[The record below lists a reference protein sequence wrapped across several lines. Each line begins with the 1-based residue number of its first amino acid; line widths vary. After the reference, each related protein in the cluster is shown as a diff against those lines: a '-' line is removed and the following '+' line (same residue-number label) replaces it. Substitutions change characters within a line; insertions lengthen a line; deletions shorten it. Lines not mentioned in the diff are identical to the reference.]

1 MADSKDLEIKWK
13 EKGKPRDFESI
24 SKLLSE
30 EGLNPEQIE
39 EVMRMSRMAIPK
51 DMYKKYD
58 TPTYSRKGGKEPEY
72 VEHVAQFEKIPDG
85 FKFETNKGK
94 IMRVE
99 GGSMFDDTTNKKM
112 PKNKSLEDQALNAYN
127 KELKIYYGVKDG
139 ESEQD
144 TEQEEQSQKIGD
156 VVQIPEGS
164 KTFLTN
170 GDIATFRDGSWH
182 NPRGKELHQT
192 WQDDATR
199 NYFKSLGKEQ
209 PEQPEK
215 SNKEPEPEINE
226 PEQVQD
232 EPKTSQKVIDYSEVI
247 SSHPRRKEI
256 VKLLSMNDPIADL
269 AADMILTGKD
279 KDAVHILKNISNGE
293 TK

>member
-13 EKGKPRDFESI
+13 EKGRPKDFESI

-58 TPTYSRKGGKEPEY
+58 TPTYTRKGGKDPDY
-72 VEHVAQFEKIPDG
+72 VEHVTEFDKIPNG

-94 IMRVE
+94 LMRVE
-99 GGSMFDDTTNKKM
+99 DGVMFDDNTNKKM
-112 PKNKSLEDQALNAYN
+112 PKNKSLEDQALSAYN
-127 KELKIYYGVKDG
+127 KELKVYYGVKDG
-139 ESEQD
+139 EVVDKDDS
-144 TEQEEQSQKIGD
+144 EEQTQEKPKVGD

-164 KTFLTN
+164 KTFLSN
-170 GDIATFRDGSWH
+170 GDIATFKDGSWH

-192 WQDDATR
+192 WQDDATK
-199 NYFKSLGKEQ
+199 NYFKSLGKEPPEKQKPQ
-209 PEQPEK
+209 PEEQ
-215 SNKEPEPEINE
+215 

-232 EPKTSQKVIDYSEVI
+232 EPKTSQKVLDYSEVI
-247 SSHPRRKEI
+247 TRHPRRKEI
-256 VKLLSMNDPIADL
+256 IKLLSMNDPIADL